1 MDCSTQGFHVLHYL
15 PEFAQNDSLNDAI
28 QPSHPLPSPF
38 PPAFNLSQHQ
48 HLFQWAS
55 SLHQVAKILESF
67 QWIFRTDSFRIDWFD
82 ILAVQGTLKS
92 LLQYHSLKA
101 STLRHLAFFMVQ
113 LSHPYMTTG
122 KSIALKI
129 ETLVGKVMSLVFNR
143 EVENP

>member
-1 MDCSTQGFHVLHYL
+1 MDCSTQGFRVLHYL
-15 PEFAQNDSLNDAI
+15 PELAQNHSLNDAI
-28 QPSHPLPSPF
+28 QPSHPLQSPF

-55 SLHQVAKILESF
+55 SLHQVAKVLESF
-67 QWIFRTDSFRIDWFD
+67 QWIFRTDSFRID

-92 LLQYHSLKA
+92 LLQHHSLKT
-101 STLRHLAFFMVQ
+101 STLRHSAFFMVQ

-129 ETLVGKVMSLVFNR
+129 GTLVSKVISLVFNR